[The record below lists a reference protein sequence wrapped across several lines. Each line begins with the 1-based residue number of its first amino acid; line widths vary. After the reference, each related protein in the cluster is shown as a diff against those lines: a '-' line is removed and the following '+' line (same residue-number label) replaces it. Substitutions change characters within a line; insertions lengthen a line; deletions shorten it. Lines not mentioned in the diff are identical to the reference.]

1 MPRQNS
7 DRHEGQ
13 SNPLLKELHRVHIQI
28 SYLKDKTKIF
38 YFRVLL
44 SRYPCPK
51 CNGELTMT
59 GENQCSCSC
68 GEAFDP
74 TLAFQKSACCAVKLI
89 RKTFHYVCSRC
100 KKANPS
106 RFLFD
111 ERIFDRAY
119 FCEMM
124 KASRAKAK
132 KKKEEMIKLLMEARS
147 GELPLLQDPCLE
159 SIPGLIADLD
169 HFVGADEDEADYAS
183 LETNSVF
190 SMDDYRSHI
199 LSALDCGSRFF
210 SKINNLGKDHRED
223 KVYRFVTLIFMQ
235 NDQEVELTQYDNDLL
250 IEKLET

>member
-28 SYLKDKTKIF
+28 SHLKDKIKIF

-44 SRYPCPK
+44 SRYHCPK

-68 GEAFDP
+68 GETFDP
-74 TLAFQKSACCAVKLI
+74 TLTFQKSACCAVKLI
-89 RKTFHYVCSRC
+89 RKTLHYVCSRC

-119 FCEMM
+119 YCEMM

-132 KKKEEMIKLLMEARS
+132 KKKEQMIKLLREARS
-147 GELPLLQDPCLE
+147 GELPLLQDPCL
-159 SIPGLIADLD
+159 
-169 HFVGADEDEADYAS
+169 
-183 LETNSVF
+183 
-190 SMDDYRSHI
+190 
-199 LSALDCGSRFF
+199 
-210 SKINNLGKDHRED
+210 
-223 KVYRFVTLIFMQ
+223 
-235 NDQEVELTQYDNDLL
+235 
-250 IEKLET
+250 

>member
-1 MPRQNS
+1 MPMQNS
-7 DRHEGQ
+7 DLHEGQ
-13 SNPLLKELHRVHIQI
+13 TNPLVKELHRVHIRI
-28 SYLKDKTKIF
+28 SHLKEKTKIF
-38 YFRVLL
+38 YFHVLL
-44 SRYPCPK
+44 SRYQCPK

-59 GENQCSCSC
+59 DQNQCSCSC
-68 GEAFDP
+68 GKAFDP
-74 TLAFQKSACCAVKLI
+74 TLAFQKSACCGTQLI

-100 KKANPS
+100 KKVNPS

-132 KKKEEMIKLLMEARS
+132 KKKQEMIKLLMEARS

-159 SIPGLIADLD
+159 SVPGLIADLD
-169 HFVGADEDEADYAS
+169 QFVGADEDESDDAV

-210 SKINNLGKDHRED
+210 SKINNLGADLRED
-223 KVYRFVTLIFMQ
+223 RVYRFVTLIFMQ
-235 NDQEVELTQYDNDLL
+235 NEQEIDLTQYDNDLL
-250 IEKLET
+250 IERIET

>member
-1 MPRQNS
+1 
-7 DRHEGQ
+7 
-13 SNPLLKELHRVHIQI
+13 
-28 SYLKDKTKIF
+28 
-38 YFRVLL
+38 
-44 SRYPCPK
+44 
-51 CNGELTMT
+51 MT
-59 GENQCSCSC
+59 GENQCSCIC

-111 ERIFDRAY
+111 EKIFDRAY

-159 SIPGLIADLD
+159 SVPGLLADLD
-169 HFVGADEDEADYAS
+169 HFVGADEGESYNPV

-190 SMDDYRSHI
+190 SMDDYRNHI
-199 LSALDCGSRFF
+199 LSTLDCGSRFF
-210 SKINNLGKDHRED
+210 SKINNLGANHRED
-223 KVYRFVTLIFMQ
+223 KVNRFVTLIFMQ
-235 NDQEVELTQYDNDLL
+235 NDQEVELTQYENDLL
-250 IEKLET
+250 IERPET

>member
-1 MPRQNS
+1 MPKQNS
-7 DRHEGQ
+7 ARHEVQ
-13 SNPLLKELHRVHIQI
+13 SNPLLKELHHVHTQI
-28 SYLKDKTKIF
+28 SHLKDKTKIF

-44 SRYPCPK
+44 SRHPCPK
-51 CNGELTMT
+51 CSGELTMT

-74 TLAFQKSACCAVKLI
+74 TLAFQKSACCGTQLI

-111 ERIFDRAY
+111 ERIFDKAY

-159 SIPGLIADLD
+159 SIPDLITDLD
-169 HFVGADEDEADYAS
+169 HFVGADEDESDDAALD
-183 LETNSVF
+183 TNSVF

-250 IEKLET
+250 IERLAT

>member
-1 MPRQNS
+1 MLNEFCSVPVIVK
-7 DRHEGQ
+7 
-13 SNPLLKELHRVHIQI
+13 NPLIEELHHVHIRISELKE
-28 SYLKDKTKIF
+28 KAKIF

-44 SRYPCPK
+44 SNYQCRK
-51 CNGELTMT
+51 CRGKLTMT

-68 GEAFDP
+68 GEVFDP
-74 TLAFQKSACCAVKLI
+74 TLAFQKSTCCGVKLI
-89 RKTFHYVCSRC
+89 RKTYHYICSRC
-100 KKANPS
+100 KKVNPS

-111 ERIFDRAY
+111 ERVFDREY
-119 FCEMM
+119 FSKMM

-132 KKKEEMIKLLMEARS
+132 KKKEEIIKLLLESRS
-147 GELPLLQDPCLE
+147 GELPLLQDLCLE
-159 SIPGLIADLD
+159 SIPDLIADLD
-169 HFVGADEDEADYAS
+169 HFVGADEYESDDAV

-250 IEKLET
+250 IERLAT

>member
-1 MPRQNS
+1 MPKQNS
-7 DRHEGQ
+7 DLQQGHT
-13 SNPLLKELHRVHIQI
+13 NPLVKELRRVHIQI
-28 SYLKDKTKIF
+28 SQLKEKTKIF

-44 SRYPCPK
+44 SRYHCPR
-51 CNGELTMT
+51 CNGKLMMT
-59 GENQCSCSC
+59 DQMQCSCSC

-74 TLAFQKSACCAVKLI
+74 TLAFQKSACCGTQLI

-100 KKANPS
+100 KKVNPS

-111 ERIFDRAY
+111 ERVFDREY

-147 GELPLLQDPCLE
+147 GELPLLQEPCLE
-159 SIPGLIADLD
+159 SVPGLIADLD
-169 HFVGADEDEADYAS
+169 HFVGADGDESNDAALD
-183 LETNSVF
+183 TNSVF
-190 SMDDYRSHI
+190 SMDDYRGHI

-250 IEKLET
+250 IERLET

>member
-1 MPRQNS
+1 MQNS
-7 DRHEGQ
+7 DLHEGQ
-13 SNPLLKELHRVHIQI
+13 TNPLVKELHRVHIRI
-28 SYLKDKTKIF
+28 SHLKEKTKIF
-38 YFRVLL
+38 YFHVLL
-44 SRYPCPK
+44 SRYQCPK

-59 GENQCSCSC
+59 DQNQCSCSC

-74 TLAFQKSACCAVKLI
+74 TLAFQKSACCGTQLI

-100 KKANPS
+100 KKVNPS

-119 FCEMM
+119 FSEMM

-132 KKKEEMIKLLMEARS
+132 KRKGEIIKLLMEARS

-169 HFVGADEDEADYAS
+169 HFVGADEDESYNPV
-183 LETNSVF
+183 LETNSLF
-190 SMDDYRSHI
+190 SMEDYRSHI

-210 SKINNLGKDHRED
+210 SKINILGANHRED
-223 KVYRFVTLIFMQ
+223 KVNRFVTLIFMQ
-235 NDQEVELTQYDNDLL
+235 NDQEIELTQYDNDLL
-250 IEKLET
+250 IEKPET